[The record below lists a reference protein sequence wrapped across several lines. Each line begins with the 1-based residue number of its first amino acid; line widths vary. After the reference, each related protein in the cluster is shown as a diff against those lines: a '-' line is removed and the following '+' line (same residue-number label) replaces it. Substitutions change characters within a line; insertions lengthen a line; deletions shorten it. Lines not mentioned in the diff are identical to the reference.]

1 MRIHLGTPMQAAAVA
16 ALTALA
22 PFSALADD
30 GKETWRLFVADHT
43 QPVVRALDAA
53 SGSELGRFDIGGF
66 AALSLSDSGRTV
78 FAVQGDKDTVQVISS
93 GIALLDHGEHRDI
106 EVIEPKLLP
115 VVINGKKPG
124 HVVTHGDDVAVFYD
138 RGGKLDL
145 FRESAL
151 IEGSADAASLD
162 TTAPHHGVAV
172 PLEKNILVSVP
183 DMKAEVKADDLPP
196 RLGLRIVDRS
206 GKQLGDVAACTGL
219 HGEATSARL
228 VAFGCE
234 EGVLVARPGGI
245 DGPKLEMIAYG
256 DDLPEG
262 KVSTLLGGKSM
273 QFFLGNYGEDKVVLI
288 DPDSSTPYRLVEL
301 ATRRIDFILDPANLR
316 NAYIL
321 TEDGKLHLLDVV
333 SGKITRSATVT
344 EPYSKDGHWRDP
356 RPRLAVAGD
365 RIAITDPRHSLVR
378 MIDSDGLEETATI
391 PVEGQP
397 FAIVAVGGSGATH

>member
-1 MRIHLGTPMQAAAVA
+1 MEAV
-16 ALTALA
+16 
-22 PFSALADD
+22 
-30 GKETWRLFVADHT
+30 RRRYT
-43 QPVVRALDAA
+43 QPVVRALDAS
-53 SGSELGRFDIGGF
+53 SGSEIGRFDLGGF
-66 AALSLSDSGRTV
+66 AALSLSDTGKTV
-78 FAVQGDKDTVQVISS
+78 FAVQGDKDTVQVIST
-93 GIALLDHGEHRDI
+93 GIALSDHGEHRDI
-106 EVIEPKLLP
+106 AVSDPKLLP
-115 VVINGKKPG
+115 GVINGRKPG
-124 HVVTHGDDVAVFYD
+124 HVVTHGDDVAIFYD
-138 RGGKLDL
+138 RGGKTDL
-145 FRESAL
+145 FQESAL
-151 IEGSADAASLD
+151 LDGKNAAESID

-172 PLEKNILVSVP
+172 PMGRNILVSVP
-183 DMKAEVKADDLPP
+183 NMTVEVKPDELPP
-196 RLGLRIVDRS
+196 RLGLRVVDRA
-206 GKQLGDVAACTGL
+206 GKQIGDVAPCTGL

-262 KVSTLLGGKSM
+262 KVSTLLGGRSM

-288 DPDSSTPYRLVEL
+288 DPDSATPYRLVEL
-301 ATRRIDFILDPANLR
+301 TTRRVDFILDPAHAR

-321 TEDGKLHLLDVV
+321 TEDGKLHLLDTV
-333 SGKITRSATVT
+333 SGEITRSAAVT

-365 RIAITDPRHSLVR
+365 HIAITDPRHSLVR
-378 MIDSDGLEETATI
+378 MIDSGTFAETATI